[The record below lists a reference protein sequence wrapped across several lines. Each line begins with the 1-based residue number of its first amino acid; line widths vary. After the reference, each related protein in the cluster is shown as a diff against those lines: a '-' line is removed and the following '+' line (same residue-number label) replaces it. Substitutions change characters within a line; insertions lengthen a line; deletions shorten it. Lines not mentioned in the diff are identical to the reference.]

1 LDSLGEHPARPVD
14 LDLAGAVRAAVE
26 LARPGL
32 ARAGL
37 NLRVELPRS
46 PLRARA
52 VPDHLRQVLANL
64 LQNAQRYTPSGGL
77 VIVGARA
84 GSAASRPAS
93 RRSSASSSTSAQG
106 GSSAAPGRIARVR
119 SSTVAVPS
127 GRSRKSGSTSRR
139 PAGSGSPSR

>member
-1 LDSLGEHPARPVD
+1 MAEALEQQERERAELVANFAHELRTPLTNLRGYLEAMRDGVMEPSPPLLDSLREEVDRLERLSRSLDSLGEHPARPVD
-14 LDLAGAVRAAVE
+14 LDLAGAVGAAVE

-64 LQNAQRYTPSGGL
+64 LQNAQRY
-77 VIVGARA
+77 
-84 GSAASRPAS
+84 
-93 RRSSASSSTSAQG
+93 
-106 GSSAAPGRIARVR
+106 
-119 SSTVAVPS
+119 
-127 GRSRKSGSTSRR
+127 
-139 PAGSGSPSR
+139 